1 MDYVGIDYC
10 VDLACSSC
18 NKTTRIRYSRLIGLV
33 ADRQSVQCAAC
44 GRATNHDWTTALKSE
59 APVPRTLRHGATE
72 GAGSLRVAFAA
83 ECLQS

>member
-33 ADRQSVQCAAC
+33 ADGQSVQCAVC
-44 GRATNHDWTTALKSE
+44 GRATNHDWTTASKARLLFREHFAMARLKTS
-59 APVPRTLRHGATE
+59 
-72 GAGSLRVAFAA
+72 AA
-83 ECLQS
+83 CG